1 MYDTYNELYL
11 DGVIKQRS
19 HHWVTEKPT
28 IPWRTFANH
37 WCGVTS
43 FEHLPVLP
51 RRAASTASPW
61 PMPWPS
67 VEQKPS
73 FPHCA
78 EAQRNCS
85 LIVAWHGPT
94 RPMISND
101 HLESPMSPWKNGL
114 MQTAWCCS
122 IKGWGSRGG
131 HATRFLFRGCF
142 TRSRGKLQG
151 CRSNMWARKSWET
164 NDRNQ
169 QNSQIRKPILGC
181 FHHHGRG
188 YHLPVGWSNL
198 VKMCAQGNDIK
209 LCSFAG
215 CFRSFNTPWT
225 DKRYNDTTYQ
235 NSISEGGICVFQV
248 ALGNKKR
255 SKHLKYLSQPET
267 ASPRCKTRRA
277 RQHGSPRTD
286 LWAFS
291 GSLGK

>member
-1 MYDTYNELYL
+1 MLDGRSHGPKNDIPPAGWGPCRFAKLVIYNMFITLMTIVYDTYNELYL

-101 HLESPMSPWKNGL
+101 IQWSPWVTNV
-114 MQTAWCCS
+114 MEEWPDANCS
-122 IKGWGSRGG
+122 KDGVPVVAMPHAFYFAAVSPAVAANCRGVDRTCG
-131 HATRFLFRGCF
+131 RESL
-142 TRSRGKLQG
+142 GKPTIEIN
-151 CRSNMWARKSWET
+151 R
-164 NDRNQ
+164 
-169 QNSQIRKPILGC
+169 I
-181 FHHHGRG
+181 
-188 YHLPVGWSNL
+188 
-198 VKMCAQGNDIK
+198 
-209 LCSFAG
+209 
-215 CFRSFNTPWT
+215 
-225 DKRYNDTTYQ
+225 
-235 NSISEGGICVFQV
+235 
-248 ALGNKKR
+248 
-255 SKHLKYLSQPET
+255 
-267 ASPRCKTRRA
+267 PR
-277 RQHGSPRTD
+277 
-286 LWAFS
+286 S
-291 GSLGK
+291 GSLFWGAFTIMAVAIICL